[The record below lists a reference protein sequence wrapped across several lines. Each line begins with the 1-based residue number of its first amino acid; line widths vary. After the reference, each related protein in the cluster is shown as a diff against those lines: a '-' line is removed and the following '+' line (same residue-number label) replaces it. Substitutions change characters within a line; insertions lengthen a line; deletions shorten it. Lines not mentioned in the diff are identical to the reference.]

1 MEIEKAFGVV
11 LKLERNQQSLS
22 QEELA
27 HICNLDRT
35 YISMLERGI
44 RQPSLKTIFAL
55 SSALNLLASEMIGKV
70 EKLLKE

>member
-11 LKLERNQQSLS
+11 LKSERNQQLLS

-44 RQPSLKTIFAL
+44 RQPSLKTIITL
-55 SSALNLLASEMIGKV
+55 SSALNLLASDMVSKV

>member
-11 LKLERNQQSLS
+11 LKSERNQQLLS

-44 RQPSLKTIFAL
+44 RQPSLKTIFTL
-55 SSALNLLASEMIGKV
+55 SSALNLLASEMVSKV